1 MFQGIK
7 TIQEQEKLEYNHSDI
22 ENNFVLRKLILKI

>member
-22 ENNFVLRKLILKI
+22 ENNFVLLIFKM